1 MTFFTETSLSACTC
15 VGIRWPRNFFLMVM
29 TCHLTAP
36 AMPIMRDDELC
47 NLSYS
52 CFFFNYRLSH
62 ESHKEKTSNDRNTV
76 QGKYWVMKWYSVAN
90 TFPNECCMK
99 PSLVATGN
107 Q

>member
-52 CFFFNYRLSH
+52 CFFFLIIGCPT
-62 ESHKEKTSNDRNTV
+62 K
-76 QGKYWVMKWYSVAN
+76 
-90 TFPNECCMK
+90 
-99 PSLVATGN
+99 ATKKRPPTTGT
-107 Q
+107 QFKVSIG